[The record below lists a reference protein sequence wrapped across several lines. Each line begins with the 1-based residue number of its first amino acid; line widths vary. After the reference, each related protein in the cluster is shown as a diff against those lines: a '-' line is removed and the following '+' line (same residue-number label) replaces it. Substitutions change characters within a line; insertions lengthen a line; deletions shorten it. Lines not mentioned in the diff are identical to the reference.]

1 MNHSKHLYCGV
12 EVKDDDEVD
21 EDHEVDD
28 EYDDHDDLGDVDI
41 YNCALV
47 ALFQLM
53 AVGLLIDLSSRFQPQ
68 LVRQTIFEISQKS
81 GQIDAGFMLGVMNS
95 TLLCNSNSLFV
106 QYLGLNLYKKLL

>member
-1 MNHSKHLYCGV
+1 MYCGV
-12 EVKDDDEVD
+12 EDDDEVD

-47 ALFQLM
+47 ALC
-53 AVGLLIDLSSRFQPQ
+53 SSCSVDRFKFKVSAPIGWPNHFWNITKNGKIE
-68 LVRQTIFEISQKS
+68 V
-81 GQIDAGFMLGVMNS
+81 GFMLDVINS
-95 TLLCNSNSLFV
+95 ALLCNSNSLFV